1 MLATGTTFID
11 TNVVSELIAL
21 CKTCMGMFS
30 EFPMNVYLI
39 AGLVGIGFAIFRK
52 AKKSAK

>member
-11 TNVVSELIAL
+11 TGIVSELIAL
-21 CKTCMGMFS
+21 CKTCMGLFS
-30 EFPMNVYLI
+30 EFPMNVFLI
-39 AGLVGIGFAIFRK
+39 ASLVGVGFGVFRD